1 MVSIV
6 FTGGKNNEN
15 MCSLLPEPITVG
27 YDPDSYVT
35 TETAGSVTLN
45 IRVFSHPMTGAPR
58 PFTLV
63 VNTEDGTASMFLA
76 RVILHVYH
84 IFLIQLLLMVTMYQ
98 WQVRSY
104 SSMQEI

>member
-1 MVSIV
+1 MRICV
-6 FTGGKNNEN
+6 
-15 MCSLLPEPITVG
+15 SLLPEPITVG

-45 IRVFSHPMTGAPR
+45 IRVFSHPTGAPR

-84 IFLIQLLLMVTMYQ
+84 IFLIQLLADGDYVPVAGEIVQFNAGDMTQDPHHYYQ
-98 WQVRSY
+98 WW
-104 SSMQEI
+104 

>member
-15 MCSLLPEPITVG
+15 VCSLLPEPITVG

-45 IRVFSHPMTGAPR
+45 IRVFSHPTGAPR